1 MLAEAEK
8 SNPTIDFNRKFPAAM
23 EVIADQAVVSGTFT
37 KGGWTFMQG
46 VLKNPSPY
54 FSADSWVLGQA
65 NPSAAELT
73 QRAVALRRAYQQDY
87 IEH

>member
-1 MLAEAEK
+1 
-8 SNPTIDFNRKFPAAM
+8 
-23 EVIADQAVVSGTFT
+23 
-37 KGGWTFMQG
+37 MQG